1 MWLNFTLLAL
11 SIAAIV
17 FLFIRVRR
25 LEAEIHSVSADDLAA
40 YSEILRD
47 ILLESEKTAER
58 LDAAIRER
66 ENALE
71 DIGALLDAR
80 ISRLKELSGE
90 SAPEELQAHVK
101 RLLRDGRTKNE
112 AARLL
117 NMSITEIELL
127 SSMK

>member
-1 MWLNFTLLAL
+1 MWFNSILIIL
-11 SIAAIV
+11 SIAAIII
-17 FLFIRVRR
+17 LFIRVRR
-25 LEAEIHSVSADDLAA
+25 LEAKNVSVSADDLVI
-40 YSEILRD
+40 YSEMLREL
-47 ILLESEKTAER
+47 LLESEKAAEK

-90 SAPEELQAHVK
+90 NAPEELQTHVK
-101 RLLRDGRTKNE
+101 RLIRDGRTKNE
-112 AARLL
+112 VARLL